1 MKSIHCT
8 VLFAVILSLYLVPGW
23 AKPGTVPDKDVI
35 GFANSSVFIAS
46 PLGETV
52 QVHSHDTL
60 KLIRTVP
67 VAPNLGERLIA
78 CQKYQSEQVQVIAM
92 LQDQGKLHFQDD
104 TRLTSVPFPA
114 ERLVAG
120 LCGNLDANIAPDIVL
135 LSETKG
141 KYALHLV
148 RQSDYEDQNSWQS
161 LTLDLAPGNYTLRAD
176 FSLSSAQSI
185 TVLNDNH
192 QLVQQI
198 FAYQFLPGF
207 KYQKKDFST
216 SWQRYTGMNRGAAKL
231 LWNTGARSLA
241 KLDLYVKSV
250 AEPIDFHD
258 TKAEKK
264 VGSILTNLSV
274 NQSQQAVRD
283 LTRVYINW
291 KRGSNYQTPIGSPQR
306 L

>member
-8 VLFAVILSLYLVPGW
+8 VLFSVFLSLHMVPGW
-23 AKPGTVPDKDVI
+23 AKSGIVPDKEVI
-35 GFANSSVFIAS
+35 GFANSSVFVAS
-46 PLGETV
+46 PLDETV
-52 QVHSHDTL
+52 QVHSHNTL

-67 VAPNLGERLIA
+67 ITPNLGERLIA
-78 CQKYQSEQVQVIAM
+78 CQKYQSEQVLVIAM
-92 LQDQGKLHFQDD
+92 LLEQGKLHFQDD

-114 ERLVAG
+114 ERLIAG
-120 LCGNLDANIAPDIVL
+120 LCGNLDADIAPDTVL

-141 KYALHLV
+141 KYMLHLV

-161 LTLDLAPGNYTLRAD
+161 LTLDLAPGNYTLRAE

-185 TVLNDNH
+185 TILDDDH

-198 FAYQFLPGF
+198 FAHQFLPGF

-216 SWQRYTGMNRGAAKL
+216 SWQQYTGMNRGAAKL
-231 LWNTGARSLA
+231 LWNAGARSLA
-241 KLDLYVKSV
+241 KLDLYVRSV
-250 AEPIDFHD
+250 SEPIDFHD

-283 LTRVYINW
+283 LTQVYINW
-291 KRGSNYQTPIGSPQR
+291 KRGSNY
-306 L
+306 